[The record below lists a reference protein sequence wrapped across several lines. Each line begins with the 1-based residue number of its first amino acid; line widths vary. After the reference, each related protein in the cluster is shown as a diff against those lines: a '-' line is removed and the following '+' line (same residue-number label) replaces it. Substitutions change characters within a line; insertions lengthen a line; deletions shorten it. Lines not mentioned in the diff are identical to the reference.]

1 MVKTR
6 GMESNEV
13 FYFQTPEIQEFEKCV
28 MNCVFLLYSVIL
40 RNFASMT
47 STGFLIIL
55 AVVCAT
61 LIAVVFKMRGRF
73 SAFMHIVV
81 FMCYSGV
88 LWNALLFHGDGG
100 ASLVWLFYL
109 LMAYGLHIIVLLLAI
124 TRSCKTKKN
133 RILIGVL
140 SGIAILLFMIFCSV
154 IIG

>member
-73 SAFMHIVV
+73 SAFMHSVV

-109 LMAYGLHIIVLLLAI
+109 IMAYGLHIIVLLLTI
-124 TRSCKTKKN
+124 TKSCKTRKG
-133 RILIGVL
+133 RIWIGVL
-140 SGIAILLFMIFCSV
+140 SGIAILLLLIFCSLV
-154 IIG
+154 IG

>member
-1 MVKTR
+1 MR
-6 GMESNEV
+6 NEL
-13 FYFQTPEIQEFEKCV
+13 F
-28 MNCVFLLYSVIL
+28 FLLYSVIL

-55 AVVCAT
+55 TVVCAT

-109 LMAYGLHIIVLLLAI
+109 IMAYGLHIIVLLLAI

-140 SGIAILLFMIFCSV
+140 SSIAILLFMIFCSV